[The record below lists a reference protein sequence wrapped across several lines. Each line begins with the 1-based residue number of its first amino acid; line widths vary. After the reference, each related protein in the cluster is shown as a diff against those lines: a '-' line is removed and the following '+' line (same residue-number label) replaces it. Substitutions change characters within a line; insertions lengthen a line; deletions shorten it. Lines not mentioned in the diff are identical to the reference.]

1 MRTITQRLALALTA
15 LGAATSTALA
25 QAWPDKPVKIIV
37 PFAAGGGTDLIA
49 RLAAKSLTAR
59 LGQSVYVENRGGAN
73 GIVGLQALKQS
84 APDGYTFAVATD
96 GPLVVNHGLY
106 KEKLSYDSNKDWTT
120 VHMLNKFV
128 AMLVVNPKVP
138 VKNVK
143 ELIDYA
149 NANPGKLNYSSGGI
163 GNFSHLGVEL
173 FMAATGTKMV
183 HVPFTG
189 VGPGMQALIAGDVE
203 LMYNNV
209 ATVQQGV
216 AAGQIR
222 GLGIGETKRLP
233 ELPDVAAVAE
243 TVPGFEYAAWTGIIG
258 PQGVPKAIVDRLAKE
273 TAGLL
278 ADPEMVATFKKQS
291 MVAIMKG
298 PAEFAEHIRTEIVKW
313 NKVIGDAGITIAK

>member
-1 MRTITQRLALALTA
+1 MHVTKSLLLAAVTVV
-15 LGAATSTALA
+15 AAMPAVA
-25 QAWPDKPVKIIV
+25 QTWPDKPVKIIV

-73 GIVGLQALKQS
+73 GIVGLQGLKQS

-106 KEKLSYDSNKDWTT
+106 KEKLPYDSRKDWTT

-128 AMLVVNPKVP
+128 AMLVVHPSVP
-138 VKNVK
+138 VKSVK
-143 ELIDYA
+143 ELIDY
-149 NANPGKLNYSSGGI
+149 NKANPGKLNYSSGGI

-189 VGPGMQALIAGDVE
+189 VGPGTQALIAGDVQ

-222 GLGIGETKRLP
+222 GLGVGELKRLP
-233 ELPDVAAVAE
+233 DLPDVPAVAE

-258 PQGVPKAIVDRLAKE
+258 PQGVPKAIVDRLARE

-278 ADPEMVATFKKQS
+278 TDPEMVSTFKKQS

-298 PAEFAEHIRTEIVKW
+298 PAEFADYIRTEIDKW
-313 NKVIGDAGITIAK
+313 NKVIADAGIKIAQ

>member
-1 MRTITQRLALALTA
+1 MRILLKVFAGLM
-15 LGAATSTALA
+15 AATAVAPTALA
-25 QAWPDKPVKIIV
+25 QTWPEKPIKLIV
-37 PFAAGGGTDLIA
+37 PFAAGGGTDLVA
-49 RLAAKSLTAR
+49 RLAAKALTAR

-84 APDGYTFAVATD
+84 APDGYTLAVATD

-106 KEKLSYDSNKDWTT
+106 RDKLPYDSTKDWTT

-128 AMLVVNPKVP
+128 AMLVVHPSVP
-138 VKNVK
+138 VKSVK

-149 NANPGKLNYSSGGI
+149 RANPGKLNYSSGGI

-189 VGPGMQALIAGDVE
+189 VGPGTQALIAGDVQV
-203 LMYNNV
+203 MYNNV

-222 GLGIGETKRLP
+222 GLGVGELKRLS
-233 ELPDVAAVAE
+233 ELPDIPAVAE

-258 PQGVPKAIVDRLAKE
+258 PQGLPKAIVDRVARE
-273 TAGLL
+273 TAAVLT
-278 ADPEMVATFKKQS
+278 DPEMVSTFNKQS
-291 MVAIMKG
+291 MIAIMKG
-298 PAEFAEHIRTEIVKW
+298 PAEFAEHIRSEIVKW
-313 NKVIGDAGITIAK
+313 NKVIGDAGIKIAQ

>member
-1 MRTITQRLALALTA
+1 MRIATTVLCMAMVAVPMA
-15 LGAATSTALA
+15 PAAA
-25 QAWPDKPVKIIV
+25 QTWPDKPVKIIV

-73 GIVGLQALKQS
+73 GIVGLQALKQA
-84 APDGYTFAVATD
+84 APDGYTLAVATD

-106 KEKLSYDSNKDWTT
+106 KEKLPYDSNKDWTT

-128 AMLVVNPKVP
+128 AMLVVHPSVP
-138 VKNVK
+138 AKSVK
-143 ELIDYA
+143 ELIDY
-149 NANPGKLNYSSGGI
+149 NKANPGKLNYSSGGV

-189 VGPGMQALIAGDVE
+189 VGPGTQALIAGDVQ

-222 GLGIGETKRLP
+222 GLGIGELKRLP
-233 ELPDVAAVAE
+233 ELPDVPAVAE
-243 TVPGFEYAAWTGIIG
+243 SVPGFEYAAWTGIIG
-258 PQGVPKAIVDRLAKE
+258 PQGIPKAIVDRLAKE

-278 ADPEMVATFKKQS
+278 ADPEMASTFQKQS

-313 NKVIGDAGITIAK
+313 NKVIGDAGIKIAQ